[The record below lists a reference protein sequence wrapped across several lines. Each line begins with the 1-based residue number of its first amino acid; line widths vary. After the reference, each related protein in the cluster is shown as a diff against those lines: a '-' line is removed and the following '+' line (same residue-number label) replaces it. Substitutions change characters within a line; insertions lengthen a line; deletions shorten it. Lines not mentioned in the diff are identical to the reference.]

1 MKKVSK
7 KINFIKPVLLDT
19 EGDAKFTD
27 ILSEISELDNSDRII
42 KFDSLYAQVYVQI
55 NVKTSEDCF
64 IIELDKV
71 DKSDNPIVK
80 NLATDEIRELDLAEG
95 EGLLYG
101 NIFVY
106 NPEEN
111 IIAFAMQGTGHPR
124 QGLLKAVINSIIQD
138 KGNNILDGKVK
149 ISRFSIS
156 LNKDSLFIEKVKK
169 AIKITTATFVSENFN
184 EHKSIGNGNKSQYD
198 SFLAGQ
204 EIRRTTTIQGIG
216 KRNIKDTVNF
226 FIQDMINNEEIPE
239 FKQISLTIDGKDV
252 KMKNDRRC
260 KEEEFIVDGK
270 GIDKSDL
277 ISKLISAAKE
287 YK

>member
-169 AIKITTATFVSENFN
+169 S
-184 EHKSIGNGNKSQYD
+184 
-198 SFLAGQ
+198 
-204 EIRRTTTIQGIG
+204 
-216 KRNIKDTVNF
+216 
-226 FIQDMINNEEIPE
+226 
-239 FKQISLTIDGKDV
+239 
-252 KMKNDRRC
+252 
-260 KEEEFIVDGK
+260 
-270 GIDKSDL
+270 
-277 ISKLISAAKE
+277 
-287 YK
+287 